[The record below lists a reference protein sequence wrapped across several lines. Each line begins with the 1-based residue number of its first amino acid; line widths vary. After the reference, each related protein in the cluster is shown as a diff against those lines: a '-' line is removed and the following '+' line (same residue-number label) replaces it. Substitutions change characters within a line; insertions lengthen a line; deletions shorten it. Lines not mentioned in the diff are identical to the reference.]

1 VFIAGSCDQRRRRLP
16 AKCGRDG
23 EPNLGRKTEIL
34 DIRNDSLRNGG
45 IGNDCRHQSIANEP
59 SACDPACS
67 AK

>member
-1 VFIAGSCDQRRRRLP
+1 VFIARSCDQRR
-16 AKCGRDG
+16 GRDD

-34 DIRNDSLRNGG
+34 DIRNDGVRNDGIGNDG